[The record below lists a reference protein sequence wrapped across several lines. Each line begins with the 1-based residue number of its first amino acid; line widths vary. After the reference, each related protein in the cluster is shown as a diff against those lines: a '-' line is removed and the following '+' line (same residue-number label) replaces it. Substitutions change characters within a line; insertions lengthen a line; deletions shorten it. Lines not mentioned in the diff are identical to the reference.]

1 MRLNNKVT
9 ACLVGLL
16 CLSATARAQWVT
28 FDPSNLAQSI
38 VNTTRNVIQT
48 TTTAENMVKNFQETV
63 KIYEQGKRY
72 YDALKSVHN
81 LVKDARKVQQTVLL
95 VGEIS
100 DIYVNS
106 FQKMLTDE
114 NYTADE
120 LAAIANGYTKMLEEG
135 SHLLNELKTVV
146 TSTGLSMSDKERMD
160 IIDRVY
166 RDVKHQRNLVRY
178 YTSRNIG
185 ISYLRAKK
193 KNDTRRVLDLYGTDN
208 QRYW

>member
-1 MRLNNKVT
+1 MKRIPI
-9 ACLVGLL
+9 AICLTTLL
-16 CLSATARAQWVT
+16 CTATTVRAQWVT

-63 KIYEQGKRY
+63 KIYEQGKKY

-106 FQKMLTDE
+106 FQKMLADE
-114 NYTADE
+114 NYTTDE
-120 LAAIANGYTKMLEEG
+120 LAAIASGYTKMLEESSG
-135 SHLLNELKTVV
+135 MLDELKTVV
-146 TSTGLSMSDKERMD
+146 TQTGLSMTDKERMD
-160 IIDRVY
+160 LIDRIY
-166 RDVKHQRNLVRY
+166 RDVKNHRNLVRY
-178 YTSRNIG
+178 YTNRNIG
-185 ISYLRAKK
+185 VSYLRAKE

>member
-1 MRLNNKVT
+1 MKRIPIAICLT
-9 ACLVGLL
+9 ALL
-16 CLSATARAQWVT
+16 CTATTVRAQWVT

-63 KIYEQGKRY
+63 KIYEQGKKY

-106 FQKMLTDE
+106 FQKMLADE
-114 NYTADE
+114 NYTTDE
-120 LAAIANGYTKMLEEG
+120 LAAIASGYTKMLEESSG
-135 SHLLNELKTVV
+135 MLDELKTV
-146 TSTGLSMSDKERMD
+146 
-160 IIDRVY
+160 
-166 RDVKHQRNLVRY
+166 
-178 YTSRNIG
+178 SR
-185 ISYLRAKK
+185 RPAC
-193 KNDTRRVLDLYGTDN
+193 R
-208 QRYW
+208 

>member
-135 SHLLNELKTVV
+135 SHLLDELKTVV

-178 YTSRNIG
+178 
-185 ISYLRAKK
+185 
-193 KNDTRRVLDLYGTDN
+193 
-208 QRYW
+208 

>member
-1 MRLNNKVT
+1 MNKRIT
-9 ACLVGLL
+9 AICLTVLL
-16 CLSATARAQWVT
+16 CTATTVRAQWVT

-48 TTTAENMVKNFQETV
+48 TTTAENMVKNFQKTV
-63 KIYEQGKRY
+63 KIYEQGKKY

-106 FQKMLTDE
+106 FQKMLADE
-114 NYTADE
+114 NYTTDE
-120 LAAIANGYTKMLEEG
+120 LAAIASGYTKMLEESSG
-135 SHLLNELKTVV
+135 MLDELKTVV
-146 TSTGLSMSDKERMD
+146 TQTGLSMTDKERMD
-160 IIDRVY
+160 LIDRIY
-166 RDVKHQRNLVRY
+166 RDVKNHRNLVRY
-178 YTSRNIG
+178 YTNRNIG
-185 ISYLRAKK
+185 VSYLRAKE